1 MIDNCKYSFR
11 ELAIEVLPEYMKKM
25 REAIKRSYPMT
36 RFAIKGD
43 GPKTILKQLGR
54 EKDFSGCYVFL
65 KEEKPVYV
73 GISRS
78 VVQRLIQH
86 VKGRTHYDAS
96 LAYRIASENYPI
108 DMHMQRSE
116 AMTDERFRIKFEE
129 AKAYIRS
136 LSVSFIEIE
145 NDLELYLFE
154 AYCALELNTFKWNTF
169 RTH

>member
-25 REAIKRSYPMT
+25 REAIKRPYPMT

-54 EKDFSGCYVFL
+54 EKDFSGCYVL
-65 KEEKPVYV
+65 LEDGKPVYV

-86 VKGRTHYDAS
+86 VKGSTHYDAS
-96 LAYRIASENYPI
+96 LAYRIASKRYPNNLL
-108 DMHMQRSE
+108 RSE
-116 AMTDERFRIKFEE
+116 AMKDDRFRIIFEE
-129 AKAYIRS
+129 SKAYILS
-136 LSVSFIEIE
+136 LNVSFIEVE

-154 AYCALELNTFKWNTF
+154 AYCALELNTSKWNTF